1 MKLKFILIS
10 LPILFILSPSLGLSE
25 QTKYTTITQTT
36 YISPYQNIN
45 HFDLR
50 TINLPNVISLIARQ
64 LENNINYL
72 ISPSSGLLITTLS
85 DLNDLNNTCRLA
97 RIIQDGLISYFTN
110 KGYIV
115 KEIELRKNS
124 IIIKKKRGEFVLT
137 RDLSKLMDKYSVQG
151 IVTGTYSEITNNLFF
166 VTIKIISQKDSA
178 ILSSISF
185 SIYIPK
191 TYGSLMIP
199 EKIEKNIDK
208 SKLQQKINPKPI
220 GGPVELGL
228 KILSK
233 KNKQDVKLIQKR
245 LKDLGLYNWKI
256 DGIWGKR
263 TQKAME
269 IFKKVIGLS
278 PYNQWDINTQKKL
291 FKGTNI

>member
-115 KEIELRKNS
+115 KEIELRK
-124 IIIKKKRGEFVLT
+124 
-137 RDLSKLMDKYSVQG
+137 
-151 IVTGTYSEITNNLFF
+151 
-166 VTIKIISQKDSA
+166 
-178 ILSSISF
+178 
-185 SIYIPK
+185 
-191 TYGSLMIP
+191 
-199 EKIEKNIDK
+199 
-208 SKLQQKINPKPI
+208 
-220 GGPVELGL
+220 
-228 KILSK
+228 KIL
-233 KNKQDVKLIQKR
+233 L
-245 LKDLGLYNWKI
+245 
-256 DGIWGKR
+256 
-263 TQKAME
+263 
-269 IFKKVIGLS
+269 
-278 PYNQWDINTQKKL
+278 
-291 FKGTNI
+291 